1 MGRIKTF
8 SDMEKLKQ
16 FHSEESFL
24 RKLLKDVLQAN
35 KEVDEIRRHVS
46 EEQGIPHRLKGN
58 LRMVIA
64 YQVQKVFSPTQDG
77 GVRERILQ
85 M

>member
-1 MGRIKTF
+1 
-8 SDMEKLKQ
+8 MEKLKH
-16 FHSEESFL
+16 FNSEESFH
-24 RKLLKDVLQAN
+24 RILLKDVLQAN

-58 LRMVIA
+58 FRMVIA
-64 YQVQKVFSPTQDG
+64 CQVQKVFSPKQDG
-77 GVRERILQ
+77 GVWEKILQ